1 MIENLQESRGIQRH
15 DAAHECG
22 EREDH
27 RGDVDGKSSVVEEG
41 IEHDADA
48 LPTVDN
54 AETVER
60 NDEKQLWGFL
70 VDPRQGLSV
79 RRR

>member
-1 MIENLQESRGIQRH
+1 MIESLQKGGDVERY

-22 EREDH
+22 EREDQ
-27 RGDVDGKSSVVEEG
+27 RGDVDGKTGVVEEG

-48 LPTVDN
+48 LPTVDD

-60 NDEKQLWGFL
+60 NDEKQLWG
-70 VDPRQGLSV
+70 SW
-79 RRR
+79 